1 LFFKKVF
8 HPDDVQIFVSI
19 FFLKFLWKVFF
30 KIVLCF
36 FQKLFS
42 PELLYFLFWNLLM
55 CRRACAR
62 VG

>member
-36 FQKLFS
+36 FKSFF
-42 PELLYFLFWNLLM
+42 LLNFCIFYSEIYW
-55 CRRACAR
+55 CAG
-62 VG
+62 VHVLE